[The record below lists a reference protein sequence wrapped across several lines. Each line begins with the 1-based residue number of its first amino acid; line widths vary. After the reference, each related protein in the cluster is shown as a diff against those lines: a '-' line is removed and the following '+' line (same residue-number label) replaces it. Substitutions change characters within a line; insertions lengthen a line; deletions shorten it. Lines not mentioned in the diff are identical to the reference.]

1 MKRFEPFALG
11 RAKWDTDVL
20 AWLRRIIV
28 SVGVGGA
35 SYAIMLA
42 IAHDAFDDP
51 NIRIELL
58 QKSISRDTGRIA
70 AA

>member
-1 MKRFEPFALG
+1 
-11 RAKWDTDVL
+11 VL

-51 NIRIELL
+51 NIRIEPL

>member
-1 MKRFEPFALG
+1 MKAL
-11 RAKWDTDVL
+11 
-20 AWLRRIIV
+20 
-28 SVGVGGA
+28 
-35 SYAIMLA
+35 MLA

-51 NIRIELL
+51 NIWIEPL